1 MMRGREGEIWQSGRA
16 EGKRDKLVKE
26 ERGITERERKR
37 ERESQRERDR
47 EREFYKIMKI
57 IKGERE
63 KPIREVFDTN
73 GREERKRERERE
85 RGQQEK
91 QRF

>member
-37 ERESQRERDR
+37 ERESERERQRER
-47 EREFYKIMKI
+47 IL
-57 IKGERE
+57 
-63 KPIREVFDTN
+63 
-73 GREERKRERERE
+73 
-85 RGQQEK
+85 
-91 QRF
+91 